1 METKRTEIIS
11 VDPGRKTLGALYSTV
26 NPSIL
31 ETAARTVCPERKSV
45 KSEVNAM
52 LPTSVPGVNRFG
64 AYMLA
69 FRIFLASVLSASGIL
84 ILSGHLSAPTSPLP
98 AFHYALFE
106 IIAGVSLGLGLFTR
120 FSMGAITL
128 LFTASAVESLVA
140 GVFDMQA
147 FLSFFACLWFFTAGS
162 GKFSCDFLIKKGLRK
177 RAIRR
182 RRRLEEDRLSYKAM
196 FCD

>member
-1 METKRTEIIS
+1 METNRTEIIS

-31 ETAARTVCPERKSV
+31 ETASRTVCSERKSV
-45 KSEVNAM
+45 MSEVNAM
-52 LPTSVPGVNRFG
+52 LPTSAPGVDRFG
-64 AYMLA
+64 VYMLS
-69 FRIFLASVLSASGIL
+69 FRIFLASMLATSGIL
-84 ILSGHLSAPTSPLP
+84 ILSGHLTAPTSPLP
-98 AFHYALFE
+98 ALHYAIFE

-147 FLSFFACLWFFTAGS
+147 FLSFFGCLWFFTAGS
-162 GKFSCDFLIKKGLRK
+162 GKYSCDFLIKKGLRK
-177 RAIRR
+177 RAIKRR
-182 RRRLEEDRLSYKAM
+182 HRLQEDRLSYRAM